1 MDNLISIILTA
12 TITCLVY
19 ELIHGI
25 LEKFRGRG
33 NKNAEKKRR

>member
-1 MDNLISIILTA
+1 MDLFSIIITA
-12 TITCLVY
+12 VITCLVY

-25 LEKFRGRG
+25 LDKFRGRG